1 MRADEAPKTSNGFS
15 AREDWFST
23 RNGIPQMTNKICL
36 SGLFFFINFPVKLY
50 KKTFIFKITP
60 RNNNNNGDDNDNDN
74 ENH

>member
-1 MRADEAPKTSNGFS
+1 
-15 AREDWFST
+15 
-23 RNGIPQMTNKICL
+23 MTNKICL